1 MFRYRNRGPTLA
13 CILIDIQAS
22 DCSFSERVR
31 RELGRE
37 VVLGIVL
44 SCSVVVTSWYPS
56 VLHTYQGAVL
66 LTCMGRPW
74 LLTASQRQAFASLG
88 IWRQEA

>member
-1 MFRYRNRGPTLA
+1 MFRYRNRDPTLA

-22 DCSFSERVR
+22 DCSFSVRVR

-56 VLHTYQGAVL
+56 VLHTYQG
-66 LTCMGRPW
+66 RQW